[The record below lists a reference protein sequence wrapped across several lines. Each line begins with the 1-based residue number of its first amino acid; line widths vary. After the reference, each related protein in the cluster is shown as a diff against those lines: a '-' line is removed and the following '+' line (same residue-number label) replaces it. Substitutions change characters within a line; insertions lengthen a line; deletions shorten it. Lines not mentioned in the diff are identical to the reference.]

1 VTARPA
7 STRTPRLPKAVI
19 AAADAAKIIGVKA
32 GAPSDHRFTGVWPIV
47 VDGRLFARSWTVTPG
62 GWFATFAAESLG
74 RIQVGDRELRVRGIR
89 VRSER
94 LKDAIEAAYAV
105 KYPTKASR
113 KYVVGFRT
121 PRRRNATIEFVATA
135 AIARPARA
143 RRP

>member
-1 VTARPA
+1 VTARPVA
-7 STRTPRLPKAVI
+7 GAAARRLPKTVL
-19 AAADAAKIIGVKA
+19 AAAGAAKIMGVKA
-32 GAPSDHRFTGVWPIV
+32 GADSDHRFTGVWPIV
-47 VDGRLFARSWTVTPG
+47 VEGRLFARSWTVTPG
-62 GWFATFAAESLG
+62 GWFATFAAEGHG

-121 PRRRNATIEFVATA
+121 PRRRNATIEVL
-135 AIARPARA
+135 RHG
-143 RRP
+143 